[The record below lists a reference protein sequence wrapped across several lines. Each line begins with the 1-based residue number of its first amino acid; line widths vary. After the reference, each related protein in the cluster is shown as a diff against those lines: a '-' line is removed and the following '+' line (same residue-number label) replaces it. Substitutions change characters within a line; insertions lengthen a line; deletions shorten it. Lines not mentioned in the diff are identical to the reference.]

1 MFVHTVYF
9 YLKPNTP
16 AAVVAQ
22 LEKDCR
28 DYLARI
34 PGVQHLW
41 AGRPAMTP
49 RAVVDNSYAIGL
61 TVVLADSAAHDVY
74 QDHPIHK
81 EFIAR
86 NNAHWQRVQVYD
98 FLS

>member
-16 AAVVAQ
+16 PAAVAQ
-22 LEKDCR
+22 LVADCHG
-28 DYLARI
+28 YLGKI

-41 AGRPAMTP
+41 AGVPAATSRPVIDKTYG
-49 RAVVDNSYAIGL
+49 VGL
-61 TVVLADSAAHDVY
+61 TVILNDLATHDLY
-74 QDHPIHK
+74 QDHPLHL

-86 NNAHWQRVQVYD
+86 NKEHWQRVQVYD
-98 FLS
+98 YQ

>member
-9 YLKPNTP
+9 YTKPNTP
-16 AAVVAQ
+16 PAAVAQ
-22 LEKDCR
+22 LEQDCR
-28 DYLARI
+28 EYLGRI
-34 PGVQHLW
+34 PGVEKLW

-49 RAVVDNSYAIGL
+49 RAVVDNSYAVGL
-61 TVVLADSAAHDVY
+61 TVVLTDGAAHDVY

-98 FLS
+98 FKE